1 MSGRAFRRLYHGTD
15 PTMRHTATVR
25 ITHWI
30 TAFAVAALL
39 LSGVEILISHPR
51 FYWGE
56 TGNVM
61 DTPLFSLPIPSSRS
75 TVPTGF
81 SYVLPDQNG
90 WSRYLHFQS
99 AWLLLLAGG
108 VYLAA
113 GLRTRH
119 FRDRLWP
126 TRSDTTWRVVRSAI
140 SKSLRRASPSEREE
154 WSYNGLQRMT
164 YLGVIFVL
172 FPMVVWTGL
181 AMSDAFAAVS
191 PGLVSALGGRQS
203 ARTLHFVLT
212 VLLCAFLLV
221 HVAMVYRAGF
231 VRRVRAMITGQ
242 TGSHKEKP

>member
-1 MSGRAFRRLYHGTD
+1 
-15 PTMRHTATVR
+15 MRHTATVR
-25 ITHWI
+25 ATHWI
-30 TAFAVAALL
+30 TTFAVAALL
-39 LSGVEILISHPR
+39 LSGIEIVISHPR

-56 TGNVM
+56 TGTVM
-61 DTPLFSLPIPSSRS
+61 DAPLFSLPIPSSRS

-81 SYVLPDQNG
+81 SYVWPDQNG

-99 AWLLLLAGG
+99 AWLLLLTGG

-119 FRDRLWP
+119 FCDTLWP
-126 TRSDTTWRVVRSAI
+126 ARKDATWRAIRDSI
-140 SKSLRRASPSEREE
+140 SKSLRRASPGELEE

-172 FPMVVWTGL
+172 FPLLVWTGL

-191 PGLVSALGGRQS
+191 PGMVSALGGRQS
-203 ARTLHFVLT
+203 ARTMHFGLT
-212 VLLCAFLLV
+212 VMLSAFLLV

-231 VRRVRAMITGQ
+231 VRRVRAMITGR
-242 TGSHKEKP
+242 TGRPEEQP